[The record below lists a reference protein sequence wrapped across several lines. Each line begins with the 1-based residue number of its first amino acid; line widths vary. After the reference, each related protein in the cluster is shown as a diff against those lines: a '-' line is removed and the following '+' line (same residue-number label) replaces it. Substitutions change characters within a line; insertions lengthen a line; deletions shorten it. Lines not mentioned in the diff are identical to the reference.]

1 MKSTHQLISKST
13 HLLIMILISSSI
25 FAQSPQKMSYQAV
38 IRNSSNAL
46 VTNVRVGMQISI
58 LQGSATG
65 PSVYTETQTPTTNAN
80 GLVSIEIG
88 GGAGFDTINWANGMY
103 FIKTET
109 DPAGGANYTITGT
122 SQLLSVPYALYANKS
137 GNGDLLHPDG
147 FSNVITVAKDIT
159 EDSYT
164 VPSGKNLYII
174 STTNEII
181 LNNDTIHTIYGYSNS
196 LIIGQNQIIKG
207 ASYGNT
213 CFIGFCVDASVTP
226 VTQNLKNDSYTV
238 PEGKQFVMLYKD
250 GGGILIDG
258 VGGYEGEEAII
269 ITSGHILSSVGNG
282 NVIINGYLK

>member
-1 MKSTHQLISKST
+1 MKLTNQLISKST
-13 HLLIMILISSSI
+13 HVLIMMLISSSI
-25 FAQSPQKMSYQAV
+25 FAQAPQKMSYQAV

-46 VTNVRVGMQISI
+46 VTNAQVGMQISI

-147 FSNVITVAKDIT
+147 FSNAITVAKDIT

-164 VPSGKNLYII
+164 VPSGKNFYML
-174 STTNEII
+174 SLCDFI
-181 LNNDTIHTIYGYSNS
+181 LNNDTIHNTCNNS
-196 LIIGQNQIIKG
+196 PFIIGENQVIKG
-207 ASYGNT
+207 YGNEYSVV
-213 CFIGFCVDASVTP
+213 GFCADACVTP
-226 VTQNLKNDSYTV
+226 VIQNLKNGSYTV
-238 PEGKQFVMLYKD
+238 PEGKQIIMFYFSGPL
-250 GGGILIDG
+250 LIDG
-258 VGGYEGEEAII
+258 ALVGYTNYTPII
-269 ITSGHILSSVGNG
+269 ITSGHILSSGDNG
-282 NVIINGYLK
+282 NVIIDGYLK